1 MRFKKEKVYYLS
13 SSSQQSKMEEE
24 QEQEQEH
31 EQENYPCD
39 ETSSLK
45 INKDYISKL
54 PYEILAQILSIYPL
68 DSGSK
73 AVALFT
79 GLWNRPCIQHKGR
92 TLEIQDFESVI
103 SNFLV
108 SFDENSP
115 LKKPR
120 KLEFHFNRGSV
131 VTASIGLN
139 KKLNLDFS
147 KGNQEFPR
155 QFGWEIVLNTLDFAQ
170 PSPYPFSAKTLK
182 LTSVNYLSCELVSS
196 LINKFRY
203 VETLIIDKC
212 NGLRSLRVEG
222 LAKLTNLIVTD
233 CVDLKSVFIE
243 TLELKSL
250 RYRGPLCWFS
260 LENVMYL
267 EDVMLSFEG
276 PGFNHLSHQL
286 YNPLLRAIRDVKVL
300 TLHGWMFKDVFGPL
314 LFSKQNEE
322 HFRFSKLEDLWW
334 VDSCMEDRN
343 INRLFCFLKFC
354 TSLKRLFITI
364 DPRSY
369 ATNSAG
375 DNEISIK
382 LQKGQLRKLKVVK
395 VEGFKEEEDVMLLKE
410 SLMEVFVVEPRF
422 VDVRQGM
429 HARCLIRIPK
439 RQAIFKE
446 KVSKKVKF
454 CYKFVEEVEGNTG
467 LCSKHAHMP

>member
-1 MRFKKEKVYYLS
+1 
-13 SSSQQSKMEEE
+13 MEEE
-24 QEQEQEH
+24 QEQE
-31 EQENYPCD
+31 NNPTD
-39 ETSSLK
+39 ETSRLG
-45 INKDYISKL
+45 IDKDYISKL
-54 PYEILAQILSIYPL
+54 PYEILAQILSIHPL

-73 AVALFT
+73 AVALFS
-79 GLWNRPCIQHKGR
+79 GLWNRPCIQHKRG
-92 TLEIQDFESVI
+92 TVKIQDFESVI

-108 SFDENSP
+108 NFDENNP
-115 LKKPR
+115 LKNPR
-120 KLEFHFNRGSV
+120 KLEFHYNRGSV
-131 VTASIGLN
+131 VTVSIGLN
-139 KKLNLDFS
+139 RKLNLDFT
-147 KGNQEFPR
+147 KGKQEFPR

-170 PSPYPFSAKTLK
+170 PSPYPFYAKTLK
-182 LTSVNYLSCELVSS
+182 LTSVNYLNCEFVSS

-222 LAKLTNLIVTD
+222 LAKLTKLIVHD

-243 TLELKSL
+243 TLELKTL
-250 RYRGPLCWFS
+250 RYGGPLCWFS
-260 LENVMYL
+260 LKNVMYL
-267 EDVMLSFEG
+267 EDVMLNFER
-276 PGFNHLSHQL
+276 PGFNHLNYQL

-300 TLHGWMFKDVFGPL
+300 TLHGWMFKEVFEPL

-334 VDSCMEDRN
+334 VESCMEDHN

-364 DPRSY
+364 DPGSHS
-369 ATNSAG
+369 TLSGG
-375 DNEISIK
+375 DNERSIK
-382 LQKGQLRKLKVVK
+382 VQKGQLRKLKVVK
-395 VEGFKEEEDVMLLKE
+395 LEGFKEEDMMLLKE
-410 SLMEVFVVEPRF
+410 NLMEVFGAEPRV

-439 RQAIFKE
+439 RQAIGKE
-446 KVSKKVKF
+446 KETNKVKF

-467 LCSKHAHMP
+467 LCSKHPHMP